1 MSPIEVVISCSV
13 VLLGGGVSI
22 AAFRHMKGGF
32 GPYNLRAA
40 VLPLVITLSVLL
52 ALSGKVHGDAAI
64 GLLGAVAGYLFG
76 LKEGRSTGGRRPG
89 SGGRPAAGGDEE

>member
-1 MSPIEVVISCSV
+1 MTPVEQQVFYAV
-13 VLLGGGVSI
+13 VLLGIVVTV
-22 AAFRHMKGGF
+22 AAFWRMKGGY

-52 ALSGKVHGDAAI
+52 ALSGRAHGDAAI

-76 LKEGRSTGGRRPG
+76 LKDGGKT
-89 SGGRPAAGGDEE
+89 